1 MLWEQNF
8 QRAVESLADRAETG
22 GAYIRPGVA
31 ADPDRPVE
39 ACFLVLGG
47 NAPAYSGDTFTED
60 PAEPSAAILLTRRV
74 DPADLATAL
83 AGAAD
88 PALPVADF
96 GNNPSLRSD
105 FSRANLNVE
114 SFSEMKQTFAPI
126 WRRLVELPYNAVR
139 EDRAELMTLRLAYS
153 RAVAIEGVLTP
164 ETRNVVEYPLLG
176 LVASPRRQLELLADA
191 GLLHRRFFTR
201 TQICG
206 RCGSSRLNVFE
217 ACPSCGGAD
226 IMEEEIVHHYRCGAQ
241 EAQSHFRQGELL
253 ICPKCHRILR
263 HFGKDYDKPGVMV
276 TCASC
281 NASNS
286 QPAVHFA
293 CLDCRAITTADDA
306 KTTDWFHYD
315 LTDDA
320 IRALREG
327 RLPRFEVGAA
337 FEKRTRAYSPQDF
350 RLLVMQEMRVAERY
364 KRPFAVARLSFPN
377 LDTLRHEMGP
387 MAANTALLSA
397 VDAVTGVLRGTDF
410 VGTRGAGAAVIGFP
424 ETSARDVREN
434 IMSRIR
440 ETMRDTT
447 DVPIKIS
454 AEVSEGDAIAS
465 LLVEA

>member
-8 QRAVESLADRAETG
+8 QRVVESLADRAEAG
-22 GAYIRPGVA
+22 GAYVCPAVA
-31 ADPDRPVE
+31 GNPNQPVE
-39 ACFLVLGG
+39 ARFLVVGS
-47 NAPAYSGDTFTED
+47 NAPAYSGDAFTED
-60 PAEPSAAILLTRRV
+60 PADPSVAIVLTRRV

-83 AGAAD
+83 AEAAD

-105 FSRANLNVE
+105 FSCANLNVE
-114 SFSEMKQTFAPI
+114 SFSEMKQAFAPI
-126 WRRLVELPYNAVR
+126 WRRLVELPYRAVR

-217 ACPSCGGAD
+217 ACPSCGSAD
-226 IMEEEIVHHYRCGAQ
+226 VKEEEIVHHYRCGAQ
-241 EAQSHFRQGELL
+241 EAQSHFMQGELL
-253 ICPKCHRILR
+253 VCPKCHRILR

-276 TCASC
+276 SCASC
-281 NASNS
+281 GASNS

-293 CLDCRAITTADDA
+293 CLDCRAVTTADDA
-306 KTTDWFHYD
+306 KSTDWFHYD

-350 RLLVMQEMRVAERY
+350 RLLAMQEMRVAERY

-397 VDAVTGVLRGTDF
+397 VDAVTEVLRGSDF
-410 VGTRGAGAAVIGFP
+410 VGTRGAGSAVIGFP
-424 ETSARDVREN
+424 ETSARDVQEN
-434 IMSRIR
+434 IISRIR
-440 ETMRDTT
+440 ETMRETT

-465 LLVEA
+465 LLVES